1 MKIIKEKKK
10 LRAKLRFF
18 FPGVDEYV
26 TVFKILKSRVLLKV
40 IVKKIN
46 SVLGI

>member
-18 FPGVDEYV
+18 PGVDEYV
-26 TVFKILKSRVLLKV
+26 TVFKILKCRVLLKV
-40 IVKKIN
+40 IEKKIN